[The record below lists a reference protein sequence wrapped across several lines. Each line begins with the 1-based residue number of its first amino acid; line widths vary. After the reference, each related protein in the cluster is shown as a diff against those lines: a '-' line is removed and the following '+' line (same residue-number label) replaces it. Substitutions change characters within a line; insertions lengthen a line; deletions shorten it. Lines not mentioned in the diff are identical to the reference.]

1 MKQVYFTE
9 QGLVELKKRFDT
21 LKTERVHAVGELKK
35 AREMGDLS
43 ENGYYKAS
51 KMKLVS
57 VDRELR
63 DIQYKLKYVSVI
75 QKEHSDQISLGSKVK
90 LSLGEKEVT
99 YDIVGEYEANPRN
112 GRISNVSPL
121 GRALLR
127 KKEGEVINF
136 KTPNGETTYTI
147 LKIE

>member
-1 MKQVYFTE
+1 
-9 QGLVELKKRFDT
+9 VELKKRFDT